1 MMRRLFVFL
10 LLALTTATGL
20 WADDSL
26 TQPWDTAYVDAQEY
40 VNNRADSVRGSGRSF
55 VGPGPILVHFAAEI
69 PPTATYFVWE
79 IARDQG
85 FEDLEVQYHE
95 LLIDYE
101 FRETGTFY
109 ARFVTANADNTEETQ
124 SEPYTIQVTESQLD
138 IPNVITPDSP
148 SGANQ
153 IFKVK
158 YKSLVRFEMWIYNR
172 WGNQLFHTK
181 DPAEGWDGTY
191 RGKTVPTGA
200 YYYLIRA
207 EGTDGIRYN
216 RKGDIN
222 VLHVRD
228 SSSSSATPAQ

>member
-1 MMRRLFVFL
+1 MKRLTLLL
-10 LLALTTATGL
+10 LLALAAAPRL
-20 WADDSL
+20 RADDSL
-26 TQPWDTAYVDAQEY
+26 ALPWDTAYVDVQEY
-40 VNNRADSVRGSGRSF
+40 IDNRADSVRGAGRSF
-55 VGPGPILVHFAAEI
+55 IGPGPILVHFEAAI
-69 PPTATYFVWE
+69 PPAATYFVWE

-85 FEDLEVQYHE
+85 FDDIEVQYHE

-109 ARFVTANADNTEETQ
+109 ARFVTAGADDAEETAG
-124 SEPYTIQVTESQLD
+124 EPYTIQVTESQLD

-148 SGANQ
+148 SGANRV
-153 IFKVK
+153 FKVK
-158 YKSLVRFEMWIYNR
+158 YKSLVSFEMWVYNR

-200 YYYLIRA
+200 YYYLVRA
-207 EGTDGIRYN
+207 QGTDGIRYN

-222 VLHVRD
+222 VLRVRD
-228 SSSSSATPAQ
+228 SSSQGATFR